1 MAGAPSCAA
10 CSDVTTCTA
19 FVCDLKFSDDPSL
32 ASTDGWNVLSES
44 CMLGSG
50 TNNGIPVSISYPIK
64 SGQTLKVKKDTLVSD
79 PVVIDRQATI
89 SNPGKHFSVEG
100 KLEMEG
106 VTLTG
111 GFTVSF
117 FFVSSFFSVLV
128 HMLCEIFGVGGWCGI
143 FV

>member
-1 MAGAPSCAA
+1 
-10 CSDVTTCTA
+10 
-19 FVCDLKFSDDPSL
+19 
-32 ASTDGWNVLSES
+32 
-44 CMLGSG
+44 MLGSG

-79 PVVIDRQATI
+79 PVMIDRQATI